1 MTKYP
6 KINNDEFYKNIRK
19 VFKQFEIKDEKLTLD
34 DICYPPKYKLQLP
47 QEFAQNFMNTDTP
60 YKGLLLFH
68 QIGAGKTCAA
78 VSIAENF
85 KKSRN
90 VLVVTPASLMG
101 NFYKEVRSEC
111 TGEEYLK
118 PNDRKIL
125 DELRP
130 SSNKYSEI
138 IKKVNSKIDKFYTIL
153 SYNKFVEKIQRKKI
167 KLENTLL
174 IIDEVQN
181 IVSEHGTFYKT
192 IYEAIAKAPNDL
204 RVVLL
209 SGTPIFDKPLEIG
222 LTLNLLKLPKEFP
235 VGTKFNDMFLDTKK
249 LKSGEIKYKPKNL
262 DKFKKL
268 VKGYISYYRGAPPIA
283 FPKQNL
289 NIVRCTMS
297 DYQYKSYKTVAS
309 DEGPFRTGDILKLPN
324 NFFIGS
330 RIISNIAFPKK
341 GINKDGYNLLQ
352 EDKLL
357 MTNLKKYSIKFYKI
371 LKQIKKSDGPVFIYS
386 NFKEYGGLKS
396 FVKVLEYHKF
406 VNYKDY
412 GEGYKRYAIWSGDEK
427 HEMKEEIKDIY
438 NQEENADGSKL
449 KIILGSPSIKEG
461 VSLLRVSEVHIME
474 PYWNWSR
481 LDQVIGRAV
490 RFCSHKDLP
499 KKYRYVDIY
508 LYITDHPNEEMTID
522 KYILAMAYNKSKIIS
537 KFEHALKEAA
547 VDCKLNY
554 HGNVHKKKDDHIK
567 CEN

>member
-6 KINNDEFYKNIRK
+6 KIINDDFYKKIRK
-19 VFKQFEIKDEKLTLD
+19 MFKQYEIKDKNLSLD
-34 DICYPPKYKLQLP
+34 DICYPTKYQLQIP
-47 QEFAQNFMNTDTP
+47 QQFVKEFMNTDTP

-90 VLVVTPASLMG
+90 ILVVTPASLMG
-101 NFYKEVRSEC
+101 NFYKELRTEC
-111 TGEEYLK
+111 TGDEYLK
-118 PNDRKIL
+118 PDDRKIL
-125 DELRP
+125 NELKP
-130 SSNKYSEI
+130 SSAKYAEM
-138 IKKVNSKIDKFYTIL
+138 IKKVNNKIDKFYTVL
-153 SYNKFVEKIQRKKI
+153 SYNKFVEKLKKKRI
-167 KLENTLL
+167 KFENTLL

-192 IYEAIAKAPNDL
+192 IYEAISKAPSDL
-204 RVVLL
+204 RIVIL

-235 VGTKFNDMFLDTKK
+235 VGSKFNDMFLDIKK
-249 LKSGEIKYKPKNL
+249 SNSGEIKYKPKNL
-262 DKFKKL
+262 NKFKKL
-268 VKGYISYYRGAPPIA
+268 SKGFISYYRGAPPIA
-283 FPKQNL
+283 FPKKNI

-297 DYQYKSYKTVAS
+297 EYQYKSYKTVAS
-309 DEGPFRTGDILKLPN
+309 DEGPFRTGDILTLPN

-341 GINKDGYNLLQ
+341 GINKDGYNLL
-352 EDKLL
+352 ERDKLL
-357 MTNLKKYSIKFYKI
+357 MTNLKKFSIKFYKI
-371 LKQIKKSDGPVFIYS
+371 LKQVKKSEGPVFIYS

-406 VNYKDY
+406 KSYKDF
-412 GEGYKRYAIWSGDEK
+412 GEGEKRYAIWSGDEK
-427 HEMKEEIKDIY
+427 HEVKEEIKDVY
-438 NQEENADGSKL
+438 NQPENADGSKL

-508 LYITDHPNEEMTID
+508 LYIADHPNEEMTID
-522 KYILAMAYNKSKIIS
+522 KYILSMAYKKTEIIS
-537 KFEHALKEAA
+537 KFELALKETAI
-547 VDCKLNY
+547 DCKLNY
-554 HGNVHKKKDDHIK
+554 HGNVHKKNDHIK
-567 CEN
+567 CDI